1 LKPQESDE
9 PADDPTG
16 DQGESFADIPHP
28 PPPPP
33 IPELL
38 TRPVDRSAFTKQ
50 KPPPSESGFANVS
63 TAWGVAMD
71 FVGSLLGAMLLGYFA
86 DKWQGTSPRYT
97 LIGMVVGFTFALYR
111 IITRTLAEER
121 REKEQRNKAKK
132 G

>member
-1 LKPQESDE
+1 MKPQDSEQ
-9 PADDPTG
+9 PADDQS
-16 DQGESFADIPHP
+16 DSFASIPHP
-28 PPPPP
+28 PPAPP

-38 TRPVDRSAFTKQ
+38 TKPVDRSAFSKP
-50 KPPPSESGFANVS
+50 KPPPEESGFANVS

-86 DKWQGTSPRYT
+86 DKWQGTSPCYT

-111 IITRTLAEER
+111 IISRTLAEER